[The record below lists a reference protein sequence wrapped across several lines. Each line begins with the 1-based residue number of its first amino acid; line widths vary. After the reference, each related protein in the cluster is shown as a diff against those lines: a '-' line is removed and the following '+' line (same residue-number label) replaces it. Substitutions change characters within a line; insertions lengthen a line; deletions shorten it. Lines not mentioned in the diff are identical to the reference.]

1 MVSSWTLQTPPLESV
16 PFIVQLELRKA
27 KEMWHMSNA
36 QLSLNRVGEF
46 AIKYLLDEQGEGKA
60 MNRQMIHWADRGL
73 DHNPLRG
80 SVTDIR

>member
-1 MVSSWTLQTPPLESV
+1 
-16 PFIVQLELRKA
+16 
-27 KEMWHMSNA
+27 MWHMSNA